1 MKKGT
6 RQKKIGLALG
16 GGGAKGFAHIG
27 VIKTLVD
34 AGIPIDYIAGT
45 SMGALVGGYY
55 AATKNI
61 RRLEALAAHFEPEK
75 RMSPRA
81 AVLDRKGAFFRDSL
95 VEKLL
100 SEEFHNIKIE
110 DLEIPFAAV
119 ATDARNGEE
128 VVIKKGKLVD
138 ALRASAA
145 LPIVFSPVEV
155 GGRLLIDGGLSNP
168 IPADV
173 VRELGAEYVI
183 AVDVSSKWLDQPEQM
198 TEVRDLHSIITNSL
212 SVIEYQIGKNILKT
226 ADIVLRPPVMRFE
239 TLSFTHNQEILT
251 AGENEAKYH
260 LCEIRKAAGYQ
271 KKYRTP
277 IEEFM
282 DFLFG

>member
-1 MKKGT
+1 MKP
-6 RQKKIGLALG
+6 KKIGLALG

-34 AGIPIDYIAGT
+34 AGIPIDCIAGT

-61 RRLEALAAHFEPEK
+61 RRLEAIAARFEPEK
-75 RMSPRA
+75 RLSPRA
-81 AVLDRKGAFFRDSL
+81 TALDHKGAFFSDSL

-100 SEEFHNIKIE
+100 SEEFHNIRIE
-110 DLEIPFAAV
+110 DREIPFAAV

-128 VVIKKGKLVD
+128 VVIKKGRMVD

-145 LPIVFSPVEV
+145 LPIVFSPAEV

-168 IPADV
+168 VPADV

-183 AVDVSSKWLDQPEQM
+183 AVDVSSRWLDRPEQM
-198 TEVRDLHSIITNSL
+198 IEVRDMYSIITNSL
-212 SVIEYQIGKNILKT
+212 SVIEYQIGKTILKT
-226 ADIVLRPPVMRFE
+226 ADIVLRPPVIRFE
-239 TLSFTHNQEILT
+239 GLSFVHNLEILE

-260 LCEIRKAAGYQ
+260 LREIRRGAGYP
-271 KKYRTP
+271 KTYRTP

>member
-1 MKKGT
+1 MKNGIK
-6 RQKKIGLALG
+6 QKKIGLALG

-34 AGIPIDYIAGT
+34 AGIPIDFIAGT

-81 AVLDRKGAFFRDSL
+81 TALNRKGAFFRDSL

-100 SEEFHNIKIE
+100 SEEFHNTKIE
-110 DLEIPFAAV
+110 DFEIPFAAV

-168 IPADV
+168 VPADV

-183 AVDVSSKWLDQPEQM
+183 AIDVSSKWLNQPEQM
-198 TEVRDLHSIITNSL
+198 IDVHDMHSVISNSL
-212 SVIEYQIGKNILKT
+212 SVIEYQIGKAVLKT

-260 LCEIRKAAGYQ
+260 LREIRKAAGYQ